1 MIKTEFSKAFRR
13 PIGVLRLHGP
23 LAHDRTAEMFCA
35 LLVAL
40 VCLRLLYFP
49 ILLPF
54 VVRKAAGA
62 AVIASTLIIFVTA
75 LALLRRG
82 SFQAASLIYL
92 WGTWLVY
99 TIAISLTAGIRSR
112 AVVFYLVLPVSAAW
126 LLGSKAS
133 LRTAAGCFACLIG
146 FAALDHVGLP
156 PPMHF
161 RGAPFV
167 IWGEMLSTVLSTT
180 VPVARMIQV
189 LQEALGRSRSA
200 ERQLQ
205 EYQSHLEELVRKRTK
220 ELVAARDQA
229 QAASLAKSAFLAN
242 VSHELRSPLNTIL
255 LLSDADSV
263 DANRPEERR
272 QDLMLIHR
280 SGERLLHLIND
291 VLDTARIEAGRVVV
305 ENTLIDLREFIR
317 EISDLMQ
324 VRAEQKSLDLV
335 IEQSAACPRLVRA
348 DAGKLRHILINLI
361 DNAIKYTDTGTVTV
375 LQGASPSDQDGRL
388 QLKFE
393 IVDTGIGIAPQDQQR
408 IFEPFTR
415 VGNVAARQGSG
426 LGLAITRQY
435 TEVMGGR
442 LRIESALGTGSHFY
456 VEVPVDIA
464 PPSALLPAKI
474 EPRRVAGL
482 APGQT
487 EYRILVVEDRT
498 EDRWVLR
505 RILEDAGF
513 RVQAAETGESGI
525 EVFKDWQ
532 PHFIWMDRRLPVM
545 DGLEAARTIRT
556 LNGGHTVKMVG
567 VSASALPAEREE
579 MLAAGLDD
587 FVRKPFLA
595 ADIFDCIARHLGVSY
610 VYEAVWPRSG
620 R

>member
-1 MIKTEFSKAFRR
+1 
-13 PIGVLRLHGP
+13 
-23 LAHDRTAEMFCA
+23 MFYA

-40 VCLRLLYFP
+40 VCLRILYFP

-54 VVRKAAGA
+54 VVRKAAAA
-62 AVIASTLIIFVTA
+62 AVIASTLVIFISA
-75 LALLRRG
+75 LAFLRRG
-82 SFQAASLIYL
+82 SFHTASLIYL

-112 AVVFYLVLPVSAAW
+112 AVVFYLVLPASAAW
-126 LLGSKAS
+126 LLGSRAS
-133 LRTAAGCFACLIG
+133 LRTATGCFASLLG
-146 FAALDHVGLP
+146 FAVLEHVGLP
-156 PPMHF
+156 PPMHL
-161 RGAPFV
+161 RAAPFV

-180 VPVARMIQV
+180 VPVARVIQV
-189 LQEALGRSRSA
+189 LQEALVRSRTA
-200 ERQLQ
+200 EKRLQ
-205 EYQSHLEELVRKRTK
+205 EYQSHLEELVRKRTT
-220 ELVAARDQA
+220 ELVAARDEA
-229 QAASLAKSAFLAN
+229 EAANRAKSAFLAN

-263 DANRPEERR
+263 EVNHPEERG

-291 VLDTARIEAGRVVV
+291 VLDTARIEAGRVVL
-305 ENTLIDLREFIR
+305 EDTLIDLREFIR

-324 VRAEQKSLDLV
+324 VRAEQKSLNLV
-335 IEQSAACPRLVRA
+335 IERSAACPRFIRS
-348 DAGKLRHILINLI
+348 DAGKIRHILINLI
-361 DNAIKYTDTGTVTV
+361 DNAIKYTDTGTVTL
-375 LQGASPSDQDGRL
+375 LQDAATSGESGRL

-393 IVDTGIGIAPQDQQR
+393 IVDTGIGIAPQDQER
-408 IFEPFTR
+408 VFEPFTR

-435 TEVMGGR
+435 TEMMGGR
-442 LRIESALGTGSHFY
+442 VRIESALGSGSHFY
-456 VEVPVDIA
+456 VEVPVDLA
-464 PPSALLPAKI
+464 PPSEVPPAKI
-474 EPRRVAGL
+474 ERRRVARV
-482 APGQT
+482 APGQI
-487 EYRILVVEDRT
+487 EYRVLVVEDRT

-532 PHFIWMDRRLPVM
+532 PHFIWMDRRLPAM
-545 DGLEAARTIRT
+545 DGLEAARAIRA
-556 LNGGHTVKMVG
+556 LNGGRGVKMVG
-567 VSASALPAEREE
+567 VSASVLPAEREE

-595 ADIFDCIARHLGVSY
+595 ADIFDCIARHLGVRY
-610 VYEAVWPRSG
+610 TYEAEIRPRITEAQFRTPLGDATAS
-620 R
+620 RLQ